1 MSRTKA
7 IAISFVVCLLA
18 AFCAAAPA
26 PAPAAGYRKAGESAL
41 EWTRQFVALGPR
53 PSDSPAHRRQ
63 QALIINEL
71 KRLNATMVEE
81 KFTAQTPNGPLA
93 MNNIIAK
100 FPGTSDR
107 IVVLSGHYDTYNRP
121 GLHFVGANDGGS
133 SAGLLLALAAELKGE
148 PRRNAVW
155 LLFLDGEESIR
166 AWQDNDNTYGSR
178 HQVGKWTEDGTIP
191 KITALINVDMI
202 GDADLELLYE
212 GYSTPWL
219 RDLVWE
225 TGNDLGY
232 PTVFAQTT
240 PSYIEDD
247 HRPFLD
253 AGVPAVDLIDFHYG
267 PSNRYWHT
275 EEDTVDKLSARS
287 FGVMA
292 HVVLE
297 TVQKL
302 EQR

>member
-41 EWTRQFVALGPR
+41 EWTRRFVELGPR
-53 PSDSPAHRRQ
+53 PSGSPAHRRQ

-71 KRLNATMVEE
+71 KRLNTTIIEE

-107 IVVLSGHYDTYNRP
+107 VVVLSGHYDTYNRP

-178 HQVGKWTEDGTIP
+178 HQVEKWTEDGTIP
-191 KITALINVDMI
+191 KVTALINVDMI

-219 RDLVWE
+219 RDLIWE

-253 AGVPAVDLIDFHYG
+253 AGVPAVNLIDFHYG

-275 EEDTVDKLSARS
+275 EEDTLDKLSARS

-297 TVQKL
+297 TVRKL

>member
-7 IAISFVVCLLA
+7 LTFSLVVWALA

-26 PAPAAGYRKAGESAL
+26 PSPAADYLRVGETAL
-41 EWTRQFVALGPR
+41 EWTRRLVELGPR
-53 PSDSPAHRRQ
+53 PAGSPAHLRQ
-63 QALIINEL
+63 QTLILDEL
-71 KRLNATMVEE
+71 KRLECAVAEE
-81 KFTAQTPNGPLA
+81 RFTARTPNGPLA
-93 MNNIIAK
+93 MNNIVAK
-100 FPGTSDR
+100 FPGSSDR
-107 IVVLSGHYDTYNRP
+107 IVVLSGHYDTYSRP

-133 SAGLLLALAAELKGE
+133 SAGLLLALAAQLNQK

-166 AWQDNDNTYGSR
+166 AWQDDDHTYGSR
-178 HQVGKWTEDGTIP
+178 HQVRVWAEDGTLG
-191 KITALINVDMI
+191 KIDALINVDMI

-219 RDLVWE
+219 RDLIWQ
-225 TGNDLGY
+225 TGVDLGY
-232 PTVFAQTT
+232 PSVFGQNTL
-240 PSYIEDD
+240 SYIEDD

-267 PSNRYWHT
+267 PGNRYWHT
-275 EEDTVDKLSARS
+275 EQDTVDKLSARS

-292 HVVLE
+292 HLLLEVL
-297 TVQKL
+297 QKL
-302 EQR
+302 EER

>member
-26 PAPAAGYRKAGESAL
+26 PAPAAGYHKAGESAL

-297 TVQKL
+297 TVQNL

>member
-1 MSRTKA
+1 
-7 IAISFVVCLLA
+7 
-18 AFCAAAPA
+18 
-26 PAPAAGYRKAGESAL
+26 
-41 EWTRQFVALGPR
+41 
-53 PSDSPAHRRQ
+53 
-63 QALIINEL
+63 
-71 KRLNATMVEE
+71 
-81 KFTAQTPNGPLA
+81 
-93 MNNIIAK
+93 
-100 FPGTSDR
+100 
-107 IVVLSGHYDTYNRP
+107 
-121 GLHFVGANDGGS
+121 
-133 SAGLLLALAAELKGE
+133 
-148 PRRNAVW
+148 
-155 LLFLDGEESIR
+155 
-166 AWQDNDNTYGSR
+166 
-178 HQVGKWTEDGTIP
+178 
-191 KITALINVDMI
+191 MI
-202 GDADLELLYE
+202 GDADLQLLYE

-219 RDLVWE
+219 RDLIWE

-275 EEDTVDKLSARS
+275 EEDTLDKLSARS
-287 FGVMA
+287 FGVMV

>member
-1 MSRTKA
+1 MSRTKGV
-7 IAISFVVCLLA
+7 AISFIVCVLG

-26 PAPAAGYRKAGESAL
+26 PAPAADHLKSGERAFT
-41 EWTRQFVALGPR
+41 WTQRLVELGPR
-53 PSDSPAHRRQ
+53 PSGSSAHRRQ

-71 KRLNATMVEE
+71 KRLNATIIEE

-100 FPGTSDR
+100 FPGSSDR
-107 IVVLSGHYDTYNRP
+107 VVVISGHYDTYNRP
-121 GLHFVGANDGGS
+121 GLHFVGANDAGS
-133 SAGLLLALAAELKGE
+133 SAGLLLALAAELHQK

-155 LLFLDGEESIR
+155 LMFLDGEESIR
-166 AWQDNDNTYGSR
+166 AWQDNEHTYGSR
-178 HQVGKWTEDGTIP
+178 HQAQKWDQDGTLR
-191 KITALINVDMI
+191 KISALINVDMI

-219 RDLVWE
+219 RDLIWKI
-225 TGNDLGY
+225 GNDLGY
-232 PTVFAQTT
+232 RSVFARTT

-253 AGVPAVDLIDFHYG
+253 AGIPAVDLIDFHYG
-267 PSNRYWHT
+267 PGNRYWHT
-275 EEDTVDKLSARS
+275 EQDTVDKLSAKS
-287 FGVMA
+287 LAVMA
-292 HVVLE
+292 HVLTEVLR
-297 TVQKL
+297 KL